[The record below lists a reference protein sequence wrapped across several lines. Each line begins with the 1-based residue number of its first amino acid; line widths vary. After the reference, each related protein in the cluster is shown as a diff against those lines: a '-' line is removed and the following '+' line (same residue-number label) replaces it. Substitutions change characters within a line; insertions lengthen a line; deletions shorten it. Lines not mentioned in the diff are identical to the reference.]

1 MKRFFD
7 GTTAG
12 DDGSPVMDWAV
23 LLTGIVLLAFS
34 VIPAITVKA
43 DQISASTLDR
53 VVAEED
59 WLPS

>member
-1 MKRFFD
+1 M
-7 GTTAG
+7 
-12 DDGSPVMDWAV
+12 SPLVDWAV
-23 LLTGIVLLAFS
+23 LLTGIVMLALS

-43 DQISASTLDR
+43 DQISADTLDR